1 MINNSN
7 LVMFAVC
14 PNSIL
19 MRKYPTEGGGTGRVG
34 EGRELGNVRRVMK
47 GRCRCKR
54 ASRVAGWSFRSA
66 PFVSNIEV
74 QINSSCVSPT
84 SQLLSLLSKSHLL
97 VMLIHLYFG
106 MKSVTLKFPVKFLAA
121 PGGETADYLFCE
133 CEREWAGLSSGE
145 QLLGPIRTL
154 RHRAQEEAWI
164 LSIPACQLIK
174 AARLT
179 VCQTSWPYLSVT
191 TRPGQTTNIF
201 QNIIET

>member
-84 SQLLSLLSKSHLL
+84 SQLISLLSKSHLL

-106 MKSVTLKFPVKFLAA
+106 MKSVTLRFPVKFLAA
-121 PGGETADYLFCE
+121 PGGKLLTTCFVSV
-133 CEREWAGLSSGE
+133 RESGLDWVLVSSFWGRSGLSDTEHKRRLGSCPYQPVSLSR
-145 QLLGPIRTL
+145 QLG
-154 RHRAQEEAWI
+154 
-164 LSIPACQLIK
+164 
-174 AARLT
+174 
-179 VCQTSWPYLSVT
+179 
-191 TRPGQTTNIF
+191 
-201 QNIIET
+201 